1 MFKNKFKNLKLLAI
15 SLPTIAAVTLPLL
28 SVEVKPI
35 ENKSEELKFENL
47 ATLGQNVLESKI
59 NNGSLGVFGNQD
71 RYKPKNAFIY
81 DDKEK
86 YFCSVNHPG
95 KKIFNYS
102 STDIALAAGSF
113 FEFEFETVQNLRAM
127 QIIQIHPNAAQAY
140 LNFLPNFRFC
150 VQVFGE
156 DGTSKIWDKEFVGL
170 NEANISFANLG
181 GFSGGAPIKVKRVRI
196 VFLES
201 KYYARI
207 YSITAYANTV
217 QQYFIDK
224 LLELKNNAD
233 YYTKA
238 SFDSISSVIDSKIE
252 EYKNSFDTNMQSEI
266 SAADYNEQ
274 YAKVLNRDIFSKL
287 VTNRS
292 IFESQADNEL
302 SKNYD
307 IYTLESENEYK
318 QKLNEGK
325 TTASTKKGLT
335 RLELQLF
342 LTAIAQEKAKLVENK
357 TFLLNYLNQK
367 KSEVASSNEITPS
380 GKNYATTEFNKINT
394 SNSITRTQLATLKS
408 QIDNIVASAE
418 TYKSKLIKEA
428 EEIINNFTSNFHT
441 QSSISNYKAKIV
453 AIKNEISS
461 LANVDASKYN
471 EYNAKMEQA
480 KSFLIGFISL
490 LNSHID
496 IELGSNYDIYTK
508 KSVDDYKDY
517 LNNLKSS
524 LPTQINETKLNEY
537 KNKIA
542 TEKAKLVTN
551 VTELTNYINTKK
563 TILDS
568 DQLTDEAKA
577 ALTSYFNSL
586 AIPSSLTQSQL
597 AQKKQEIDQKCA
609 SAETYLSKIE
619 KELENIFTLEN
630 FDIYTEDSEN
640 AYKAQINII
649 KNQISA
655 LTSLS
660 KTEYETYK
668 QNIDSKKSL
677 LIKNKS
683 FLIEYINN
691 EKSSSFD
698 IYTLFSENEYKGY
711 LNSVLPSNELTRS
724 ELVSKKSVINTE
736 KINKLVENKAV
747 LIKYINDKKIEVSSS
762 TFITNEAKVL
772 LNIFF
777 NGLETNNSITRTQLT
792 TEKQKIDDKIA
803 QAETYKT
810 KLINKIQN
818 IYTSFSST
826 IYTENSIKAY
836 KKALNDLKT
845 EIQNGGNITEVDYN
859 NNDAKIT
866 SFKSRLV
873 KNKDYINEYID
884 NLLNE
889 NYKKYTRD
897 SETTFKAYLTGAKV
911 NSDINKD
918 KVTEII
924 NKIALEKAKL
934 VENKDALIQYIND
947 KKAEL
952 SANEYVTAE
961 SKADTISYLVGLP
974 ITNSIEQTAFD
985 AYKNDIDQKLSKV
998 ETYADKLI
1006 KEVTAIIDS
1015 FQEDNYSQATADPY
1029 KLYLNN
1035 LKNSLAGQ
1043 NLKLAD
1049 YDAKKLELQTQKA
1062 TLISN
1067 KSILESL
1074 INAEKAKNYDIY
1086 TEDSENTFK
1095 DYLSSLMPSADIS
1108 RSDLENNKTNI
1119 TNGRTTKLVEN
1130 KTKLDE
1136 LVQEKRALLAAMGGS
1151 ISSTLHQQLTDYLN
1165 GIDVTS
1171 SITKADFATKKD
1183 EIEEKFSDLETYK
1196 TRLVKKLAKIINE
1209 FDSLNHTSDS
1219 VTIYKQHIQT
1229 LKDQINAGPEIDED
1243 TYNTEKAKIE
1253 SYKTQYL
1260 VSNKSLLNEFI
1271 NAEKALDYSIYSSE
1285 SVQAYKDFLET
1296 KIATNDINR
1305 SELINVKNEIND
1317 KKTATLKENKT
1328 ILKEFV
1334 DKTKAE
1340 LADNKFIIDTLK
1352 PSLESYLNAI
1362 DVTTSITE
1370 QVLNDKKAE
1379 IVATIQNAKTYK
1391 IDILEFFE
1399 NILQDIN
1406 TNTLYNK
1413 YTSESVNKYKVA
1425 ITSLKNEVTAEI
1437 IKAEYDSMKDEAE
1450 TKKALLKTYKAT
1462 LIKYAEQKIEAAVGS
1477 NYLWATNDSILA
1489 YKNKL
1494 IDLKNEINTKAD
1506 NLILEN
1512 EFNEYKAKLDN
1523 TDLLQSY
1530 KSKLLNELAAE
1541 IALDKDDA
1549 KYENYPYSSI
1559 EAYKT
1564 ALDELNNEVNGINE
1578 STLNEAKYQEYK
1590 NKIANALTLQKTNKQ
1605 VIDELINQ
1613 AKTKDLDSY
1622 NETSSQNYYADIDAI
1637 KNDYTNSTYSRDDVD
1652 DVKNRINNAASNL
1665 KTLKSDL
1672 LDIINTKLAQD
1683 FSTFSKDS
1691 KDLYLAKINEL
1702 KTYFE
1707 DTSTAI
1713 NKDNFALEKQ
1723 KIDALNNLL
1732 KSNKEM
1738 LLDKL
1743 NTLKSNPF
1751 NEYSDED
1758 KATINQKIDAL
1769 LQEINAKP
1777 AITNSEYD
1785 DYSNKINQILV
1796 GLVSYKDKMLT
1807 KIDDA
1812 NNSLTRNKYVTTSLE
1827 KFDNDIASLKNKVT
1841 SSEAKDYNKNVY
1853 DVDEITLN
1861 NILNSLLTYTDN
1873 LLTNVKDEIS
1883 QKFDANKS
1891 NYTDASK
1898 AKFNEAFNKIMKE
1911 IADKKA
1917 NGDLI
1922 DKDQHD
1928 KYQKDLENLFN
1939 DLEKVKPKNKMPAWI
1954 WVVIVSVSLLFVVL
1968 GIILAV
1974 ILRKKRRQRME
1985 EASKAKTAE
1994 ESSLNSND
2002 SNENKANDSTEDNSN
2017 VNVEEP
2023 KPSEQEKPKRGR
2035 KPKTA
2040 K

>member
-59 NNGSLGVFGNQD
+59 NNGSLGVFSNND
-71 RYKPKNAFIY
+71 KYKPKNAFIY
-81 DDKEK
+81 DDKER
-86 YFCSVNHPG
+86 YFCSENKPG
-95 KKIFNYS
+95 KKTFNYS
-102 STDIALAAGSF
+102 SVDIALAAGSF
-113 FEFEFETVQNLRAM
+113 FEFEFETVQHLRAM

-292 IFESQADNEL
+292 IFESQTDNEL

-307 IYTLESENEYK
+307 IYTLESENEFK

-342 LTAIAQEKAKLVENK
+342 LSAIAQEKAKLVENK

-537 KNKIA
+537 KSKIA
-542 TEKAKLVTN
+542 IEKAKLVTN
-551 VTELTNYINTKK
+551 VTELTNYINAKK
-563 TILDS
+563 RILDS

-586 AIPSSLTQSQL
+586 VIPSSLTQSQL

-609 SAETYLSKIE
+609 NAETYLSKIE
-619 KELENIFTLEN
+619 KELNDILTLEN

-683 FLIEYINN
+683 VLIEYINN

-698 IYTLFSENEYKGY
+698 IYTLSSENEYKGY

-724 ELVSKKSVINTE
+724 ELVSKKSAISTE

-826 IYTENSIKAY
+826 IYTENSVKAY

-866 SFKSRLV
+866 SFKSKLV

-897 SETTFKAYLTGAKV
+897 SEATFKAYLTSAKV

-934 VENKDALIQYIND
+934 VENKDALIQYINA

-952 SANEYVTAE
+952 SANEYVTDE

-998 ETYADKLI
+998 ETYVDKLI

-1035 LKNSLAGQ
+1035 LKDSLVGQ

-1049 YDAKKLELQTQKA
+1049 YDAKKLELQTQKD

-1130 KTKLDE
+1130 KIKLDE

-1352 PSLESYLNAI
+1352 PSLESYLNTI

-1437 IKAEYDSMKDEAE
+1437 IKAEYDSMKNEAE
-1450 TKKALLKTYKAT
+1450 TKKSLLETYKST

-1751 NEYSDED
+1751 NEYSDDD

-1812 NNSLTRNKYVTTSLE
+1812 QNSLTRNKYVTTSLE

-1841 SSEAKDYNKNVY
+1841 ASEAKDYNKNVY
-1853 DVDEITLN
+1853 DADEITLN

-1883 QKFDANKS
+1883 QKFDAKKS

-1898 AKFNEAFNKIMKE
+1898 AKFNKAFDKIMKE

-1939 DLEKVKPKNKMPAWI
+1939 NLEKVKPKNKMPAWI

-2017 VNVEEP
+2017 VNSEDS

>member
-86 YFCSVNHPG
+86 YFCSVNGHNT
-95 KKIFNYS
+95 KTFNYS
-102 STDIALAAGSF
+102 SVDVALAAGSF

-292 IFESQADNEL
+292 IFESEADNEL

-367 KSEVASSNEITPS
+367 KSEVSSSNEITPS

-394 SNSITRTQLATLKS
+394 SNSITRTQLVTLKS

-453 AIKNEISS
+453 AIKNEISG

-480 KSFLIGFISL
+480 KSFLISFISL

-524 LPTQINETKLNEY
+524 LPAQINETKLNEY

-586 AIPSSLTQSQL
+586 VIPSSLTQSQL

-609 SAETYLSKIE
+609 NAETYLSKIE
-619 KELENIFTLEN
+619 KELNDILTLEN

-683 FLIEYINN
+683 VLIEYINN

-698 IYTLFSENEYKGY
+698 IYTLSSENEYKGY

-724 ELVSKKSVINTE
+724 ELVSKKNAINTE

-747 LIKYINDKKIEVSSS
+747 LIKYINDKKIDVASS

-777 NGLETNNSITRTQLT
+777 NGLETNNSITRNQLT
-792 TEKQKIDDKIA
+792 AEKQKIDDKIA

-826 IYTENSIKAY
+826 IYTENSVKAY

-866 SFKSRLV
+866 SFKSKLV

-911 NSDINKD
+911 NLDINKD

-1171 SITKADFATKKD
+1171 SITKADFATKRD

-1196 TRLVKKLAKIINE
+1196 TRLVKKLTKIINE

-1243 TYNTEKAKIE
+1243 TYNTEKAKID

-1271 NAEKALDYSIYSSE
+1271 DAEKALDYSIYSSE
-1285 SVQAYKDFLET
+1285 SVQTYKDFLET

-1317 KKTATLKENKT
+1317 KKAATLKENKT

-1340 LADNKFIIDTLK
+1340 LADNKFIIDILK

-1379 IVATIQNAKTYK
+1379 IVTKIQNAKTYK

-1437 IKAEYDSMKDEAE
+1437 IKAEYDSMKNEAE
-1450 TKKALLKTYKAT
+1450 TKKSLLETYKST

-1494 IDLKNEINTKAD
+1494 IDLKNEINTKTD

-1564 ALDELNNEVNGINE
+1564 DLDELNNEVNGINE

-1751 NEYSDED
+1751 NEYSDDD

-1812 NNSLTRNKYVTTSLE
+1812 KNSLTRNKYVTTSLE
-1827 KFDNDIASLKNKVT
+1827 KFDNDIADLKNKVT
-1841 SSEAKDYNKNVY
+1841 ASEAKDYNKNVY
-1853 DVDEITLN
+1853 DADEITLN

-1883 QKFDANKS
+1883 QKFDAKKS

-1898 AKFNEAFNKIMKE
+1898 AKFNKAFDKIMKE

-1917 NGDLI
+1917 NGDFI

-1985 EASKAKTAE
+1985 EALKAKTAE

-2017 VNVEEP
+2017 VNAEDP